1 MRRLHLAFWQKTYLL
16 TLALFLVCLNGGV
29 FVVAALGRASSYNA
43 ECEKY
48 LAQQH
53 YIAQSLQSDAQTVYA
68 RRPQAAAR
76 LAESYARSYGPAV
89 GLRVVLDG
97 ETLADTLP
105 APGQGAVSYTHL
117 DVYKRQLRWSRAPT
131 AA

>member
-1 MRRLHLAFWQKTYLL
+1 M
-16 TLALFLVCLNGGV
+16 CLNGGV

-76 LAESYARSYGPAV
+76 LAESYARSYGPA
-89 GLRVVLDG
+89 
-97 ETLADTLP
+97 
-105 APGQGAVSYTHL
+105 AVSYTNL
-117 DVYKRQLRWSRAPT
+117 DVYKRQAQGFVVLHQQNAHVRSLPAMI
-131 AA
+131 